1 MLGGFIVVSALA
13 VSAPAL
19 AQGYRLTET
28 DGTVHVT
35 NVPPAAVP
43 PAPPPKAAGVQ
54 ATALALRT
62 TTGLDDVSI
71 HVRDAADR
79 YGLPER
85 LIHAVIRV
93 ESAYNP
99 RAVSPKGARGLMQL
113 MPGTAALLGVRDSF
127 NPSENIDGGVRHLR
141 GLVDRLGDLA
151 LALAAYNAGERA
163 VAQYGGIPPYPE
175 TQGYVARILRLV
187 GGEPVVAA
195 TTSRVAGEAEAEA
208 EAEPPRSELFR
219 REAPDGALVYTNIP
233 ARRR

>member
-1 MLGGFIVVSALA
+1 MLGGFIVVAALA
-13 VSAPAL
+13 GPAESW
-19 AQGYRLTET
+19 AEAYRVTET

-35 NVPPAAVP
+35 NVPP
-43 PAPPPKAAGVQ
+43 PAPAATPPRRPASPPRP

-62 TTGLDDVSI
+62 TTALDDFSLHI
-71 HVRDAADR
+71 RDAADR

-93 ESAYNP
+93 ESGGNP

-127 NPSENIDGGVRHLR
+127 NPAENIDGGVRHLR
-141 GLVDRLGDLA
+141 GLVDRLGDLP

-163 VAQYGGIPPYPE
+163 VAQYAGIPPYPE
-175 TQGYVARILRLV
+175 TQGYVTRILKLL
-187 GGEPVVAA
+187 GGEAVVPEA
-195 TTSRVAGEAEAEA
+195 SEEAGETAA

-219 REAPDGALVYTNIP
+219 REAPDGALVYTNLP
-233 ARRR
+233 APRR